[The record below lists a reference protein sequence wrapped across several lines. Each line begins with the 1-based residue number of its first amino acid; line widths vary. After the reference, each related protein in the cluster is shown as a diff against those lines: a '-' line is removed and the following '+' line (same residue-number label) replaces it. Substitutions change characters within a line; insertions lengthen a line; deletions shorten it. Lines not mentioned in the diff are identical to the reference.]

1 MHLQW
6 QERNPLRRHP
16 FSLLI
21 NLERSKDVVQW
32 HNWNGSLWEGQLHGS
47 ALFLTSA
54 VTNLAGLT
62 SLTRFC
68 SLNQQ
73 KPNLPGHIMQLPS
86 CGPTN
91 WIIVTDG
98 SEEAATPAQARRVKE
113 RSSFSEAVILSST
126 DHGEMNCPRNS
137 LHGRPAAAEVA
148 CLGANT
154 QAAAR
159 QVGWGSRVKWQ
170 LPSSWYFSSQ
180 PDQHHYGGNR
190 KYKSK
195 GMGHSI
201 SLRCYRT
208 APDFFWWLKA
218 VTLCI

>member
-21 NLERSKDVVQW
+21 NLEWSKDAVQW
-32 HNWNGSLWEGQLHGS
+32 HSWNGSLRPEGQLHRS
-47 ALFLTSA
+47 ALFLKSA

-62 SLTRFC
+62 SLTWFC

-73 KPNLPGHIMQLPS
+73 KPNLPRHIMQLSS

-91 WIIVTDG
+91 WIIITEG
-98 SEEAATPAQARRVKE
+98 SKRLLHQRKQARRVKE
-113 RSSFSEAVILSST
+113 RSSFSEAVILSTT
-126 DHGEMNCPRNS
+126 DHGEMNCPCNG
-137 LHGRPAAAEVA
+137 LHGRLAAAEVA

-159 QVGWGSRVKWQ
+159 QVG
-170 LPSSWYFSSQ
+170 
-180 PDQHHYGGNR
+180 
-190 KYKSK
+190 
-195 GMGHSI
+195 
-201 SLRCYRT
+201 
-208 APDFFWWLKA
+208 
-218 VTLCI
+218 